1 MVHPYLAQI
10 LTELLPQA
18 LEDGITVQGPHGDV
32 TLRLH
37 HAGQLIIT
45 SGRIVAWDPLW
56 LDETTPALEVP
67 IPPGQYPVVLTIA
80 GGQVPAYAT
89 LRVRQSRPVRWEI
102 ARFDEGETPDND
114 VVAED
119 DEIPGY
125 PVDTG
130 IGCFADVEAARVFA
144 RRLAADAEYHMVIA
158 HGMNESDPS
167 GTGWG
172 WGAVSLEPDSD
183 QPACFLPCVPLGDE
197 PLKRLP
203 GFQRRAIA
211 QLIVH
216 DLVHCRLEHRA
227 VRGHAFLSRPRV
239 HHRPSL

>member
-10 LTELLPQA
+10 LTELLPRA

-37 HAGQLIIT
+37 HAGQSIIT

-89 LRVRQSRPVRWEI
+89 LRLRQSRPVRWQI
-102 ARFDEGETPDND
+102 ARFDEGEKPD

-130 IGCFADVEAARVFA
+130 IDCLADV
-144 RRLAADAEYHMVIA
+144 
-158 HGMNESDPS
+158 
-167 GTGWG
+167 
-172 WGAVSLEPDSD
+172 
-183 QPACFLPCVPLGDE
+183 
-197 PLKRLP
+197 
-203 GFQRRAIA
+203 
-211 QLIVH
+211 
-216 DLVHCRLEHRA
+216 
-227 VRGHAFLSRPRV
+227 
-239 HHRPSL
+239 